1 MWRRNAASIAASVG
15 GFPAT
20 HASTMSSR
28 RYLSGRRFKRASES
42 GNFGRYGDLLHGSPG
57 RAALGEY
64 DELPE
69 DCMINPIFWHA
80 RSDPPMDANI
90 QAFASR
96 FGPNDP
102 LRTCDMKHTL
112 DAFLDYVGKIC
123 ISSFPTTDQDP
134 WVPIRVPHQ

>member
-1 MWRRNAASIAASVG
+1 MDEFDRGEEICARLSFSVDGGAPRNLCQ
-15 GFPAT
+15 
-20 HASTMSSR
+20 HHQC
-28 RYLSGRRFKRASES
+28 LL
-42 GNFGRYGDLLHGSPG
+42 NGDLLHGSPG